1 MVERA
6 GGDRIPGRVAV
17 NDVGHQAA
25 RPAEQAMDE
34 AAVLAYLQARPDLLA
49 RHPEVLE
56 KIELQHR
63 AGSAVSL
70 MERQVDLLR
79 ARCEKLEAKLERLL
93 GAARDNEVRAEN
105 VHRLARTLIRAPSLA
120 AVVAGLRQTLREEFD
135 IDEVFV
141 GLNNAYY
148 KRNDID
154 GLIPLEPEGRI
165 AKAYENFVRTRLIE
179 CGPITEPRARLLFP
193 KATEVPLSAAIVPLE
208 KEKYLGMLAFGSRN
222 PERFQ
227 PRQGKLFLEMIAELV
242 AAAVRARLG

>member
-1 MVERA
+1 MSEA
-6 GGDRIPGRVAV
+6 GSPNEN
-17 NDVGHQAA
+17 NDA
-25 RPAEQAMDE
+25 DE
-34 AAVLAYLQARPDLLA
+34 GAVLAFLTRHPDLLS

-56 KIELQHR
+56 TLELRHR

-79 ARCEKLEAKLERLL
+79 ARNERLESRL
-93 GAARDNEVRAEN
+93 SRLTDAARDNEGRAGN

-120 AVVAGLRQTLREEFD
+120 AVVAGLRQVLREDFD
-135 IDEVFV
+135 IDEVFI

-148 KRNDID
+148 KRSDID
-154 GLIPLEPEGRI
+154 GLTPIEAEGKV
-165 AKAYENFVRTRLIE
+165 AKAFENFFRTRLIE
-179 CGPITEPRARLLFP
+179 CGPITEARARLLFP
-193 KATEVPLSAAIVPLE
+193 RAEEALQSAAVVPLE
-208 KEKYLGMLAFGSRN
+208 KEKYLGMLAFGSRD

>member
-1 MVERA
+1 MTDGVA
-6 GGDRIPGRVAV
+6 ASRITVKG
-17 NDVGHQAA
+17 
-25 RPAEQAMDE
+25 MDE
-34 AAVLAYLQARPDLLA
+34 AEVLAYLEAHPDLLT
-49 RHPEVLE
+49 RNPEVLE
-56 KIELQHR
+56 RIELQHR

-79 ARCEKLEAKLERLL
+79 ARCEKLERRLERLL
-93 GAARDNEVRAEN
+93 GAARDNEGRAEN

-120 AVVAGLRQTLREEFD
+120 AVVVGLRQVLKEDFD

-154 GLIPLEPEGRI
+154 GLVPMEPEGRI

-179 CGPITEPRARLLFP
+179 CGPITEARARLLFGR
-193 KATEVPLSAAIVPLE
+193 ATELPKSAAIVPLE
-208 KEKYLGMLAFGSRN
+208 KEKYLGMLAFGSQD
-222 PERFQ
+222 EQRFQ
-227 PRQGKLFLEMIAELV
+227 PGQGKLFLEMIAELV

>member
-1 MVERA
+1 VTDGA
-6 GGDRIPGRVAV
+6 AV
-17 NDVGHQAA
+17 SRMREKGL
-25 RPAEQAMDE
+25 DE
-34 AAVLAYLQARPDLLA
+34 AEVLAYLEAHPDLLT

-56 KIELQHR
+56 RIELQHR

-79 ARCEKLEAKLERLL
+79 ARCEKLERRLERLL
-93 GAARDNEVRAEN
+93 GAARDNEGRAEN

-120 AVVAGLRQTLREEFD
+120 AVVAGLRQVLKEDFD
-135 IDEVFV
+135 IDEVFI

-154 GLIPLEPEGRI
+154 GLVPMEPEGRI

-179 CGPITEPRARLLFP
+179 CGPITEARAKLLFGR
-193 KATEVPLSAAIVPLE
+193 ATELPQSAAIVPLE
-208 KEKYLGMLAFGSRN
+208 KEKYLGMLAFGSQDAQ
-222 PERFQ
+222 RFQ
-227 PRQGKLFLEMIAELV
+227 PGQGKLFLEMIAELV